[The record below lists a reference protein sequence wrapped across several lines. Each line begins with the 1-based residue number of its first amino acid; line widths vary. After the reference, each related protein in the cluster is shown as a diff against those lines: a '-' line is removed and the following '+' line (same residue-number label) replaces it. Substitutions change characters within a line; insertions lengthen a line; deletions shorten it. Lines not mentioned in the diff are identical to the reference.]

1 MIDQINSSRGTRIL
15 FSLAAIVVIIA
26 GVYLAQ
32 SVVVLFL
39 LSFFLALLGT
49 PMVLWLKE
57 KRIPSSIAVLVV
69 MAIIVIIILLI
80 GAQIA
85 SSFSS
90 FSEELPQLQTLIRE
104 QVIELVALLKSKG
117 LIVKDKFFL
126 EYINPEAILKLTAGL
141 LSGLGSALSDLVLVL
156 ITVTFIL
163 LEISSFPV
171 KLRKIL
177 GDPEQV
183 FPRVTAFII
192 DMKRYM
198 FFKTIINIVAGILI
212 GLWMYLLGVD
222 FPVLWGFLAF
232 LLHYIPNIGAVVSAI
247 PAALLALVQLGP
259 GSALLVIVGN
269 ILVGFVIGN
278 VIEPRL
284 MGRKFG
290 LSTLVVFLSLIFW
303 GSLLG
308 LIGAI
313 LSIPLTMMLKFIF
326 ETNKSTQW
334 IAILLESEKFD
345 KVSRKGQK

>member
-1 MIDQINSSRGTRIL
+1 MTDQINSSRGMRIL

-26 GVYLAQ
+26 GTYLAQ

-49 PMVLWLKE
+49 PMVLWLKA
-57 KRIPSSIAVLVV
+57 KRIPSPIAVLIV
-69 MAIIVIIILLI
+69 MVIIVIIILLI

-85 SSFSS
+85 SSFNS
-90 FSEELPQLQTLIRE
+90 FSEELPQLQSLIRE

-117 LIVKDKFFL
+117 LLVKEKFFL

-141 LSGLGSALSDLVLVL
+141 LSGLGSALSDLLLVL

-171 KLRKIL
+171 KIRKII

-183 FPRVTAFII
+183 FPRFTAFIV

-198 FFKTIINIVAGILI
+198 FFKTIINLVAGILI
-212 GLWMYLLGVD
+212 GVWMYLLGVH

-232 LLHYIPNIGAVVSAI
+232 LLHYIPNIGAVVSAV
-247 PAALLALVQLGP
+247 PAALLALVQIGP
-259 GSALLVIVGN
+259 GTALLVIAGN
-269 ILVGFVIGN
+269 IFVGFVIGN

-313 LSIPLTMMLKFIF
+313 LSIPLTMSLKFIF
-326 ETNKSTQW
+326 ETYDSTRW
-334 IAILLESEKFD
+334 IAVLLESEKID
-345 KVSRKGQK
+345 KSSRKQPQ

>member
-1 MIDQINSSRGTRIL
+1 MIDQINSSRGMRIL
-15 FSLAAIVVIIA
+15 FSTAAIVIIIA

-57 KRIPSSIAVLVV
+57 KRVPSSIAVLIV

-90 FSEELPQLQTLIRE
+90 FTEELPQLQTLIRE
-104 QVIELVALLKSKG
+104 RVIELVAFLKSKD
-117 LIVKDKFFL
+117 LIVKDNFFL
-126 EYINPEAILKLTAGL
+126 EYINPETILKLTASL
-141 LSGLGSALSDLVLVL
+141 LSGLGSALSDLVLIL
-156 ITVTFIL
+156 ITVAFIL
-163 LEISSFPV
+163 LEISSFPM
-171 KLRKIL
+171 KIRKII
-177 GDPEQV
+177 GDPKQV
-183 FPRVTAFII
+183 FPKFTEFII
-192 DMKRYM
+192 NMKRYM
-198 FFKTIINIVAGILI
+198 FVKTIINIVAGILI
-212 GLWMYLLGVD
+212 GLWMFILGVD

-247 PAALLALVQLGP
+247 PAALLALIQLGT
-259 GSALLVIVGN
+259 GSALLVIAGN
-269 ILVGFVIGN
+269 IFVGFVIGN

-313 LSIPLTMMLKFIF
+313 LSIPLTMTLKFLF
-326 ETNKSTQW
+326 ETYKSTQW
-334 IAILLESEKFD
+334 IAILLESEKFT
-345 KVSRKGQK
+345 KVSRKE